1 MWSTWFLQNFLK
13 TNLGAWSILFFF
25 IYRLVHSLM
34 TTLERNSLFMLEM
47 TTRVLEGC
55 WITSIKKLFLIFLVE
70 SAWYEFKLV
79 HIETY
84 LWVVGLFFF
93 PPTHSSKQRSLLVLV
108 KIQKEAFEEENW
120 IPSFGATVA
129 DCGRCVT
136 TVLDLS
142 ICCVQYRCLELHLC
156 EGIRYSIRSFISSLW
171 QQDERLAIASV
182 LDYAILWSTITPK
195 IWNILEIQKYPHQS
209 VRRAKALLSPSVAKL
224 YQWLNVSK

>member
-93 PPTHSSKQRSLLVLV
+93 PPLTPLN
-108 KIQKEAFEEENW
+108 KEACWFWSKFKRKPLKRRTEFQALEPRW
-120 IPSFGATVA
+120 LTVA
-129 DCGRCVT
+129 VVWPQFLTLAFVVC
-136 TVLDLS
+136 S
-142 ICCVQYRCLELHLC
+142 I
-156 EGIRYSIRSFISSLW
+156 G
-171 QQDERLAIASV
+171 A
-182 LDYAILWSTITPK
+182 WSCIF
-195 IWNILEIQKYPHQS
+195 
-209 VRRAKALLSPSVAKL
+209 VRA
-224 YQWLNVSK
+224 

>member
-84 LWVVGLFFF
+84 LWVVGLFF
-93 PPTHSSKQRSLLVLV
+93 PPPPPHSSKQRSLLVLV
-108 KIQKEAFEEENW
+108 KIQKKPLKRRIEFQALEPRW
-120 IPSFGATVA
+120 LTVA
-129 DCGRCVT
+129 VVWPQFLTLAFVVC
-136 TVLDLS
+136 S
-142 ICCVQYRCLELHLC
+142 I
-156 EGIRYSIRSFISSLW
+156 G
-171 QQDERLAIASV
+171 A
-182 LDYAILWSTITPK
+182 WSCIF
-195 IWNILEIQKYPHQS
+195 
-209 VRRAKALLSPSVAKL
+209 VRA
-224 YQWLNVSK
+224 